1 MFRRLLIGWVVLAI
15 AIGLVA
21 GLLPGFHI
29 NGGALTL
36 LWVAA
41 LYALVNVTLGSILA
55 LLTAPLILLTLG
67 LFTLVINAAMFE
79 LIDWLSDS
87 LTIDGF
93 WWSLFAALLVTVFT
107 VILTFVLHRLRRP
120 EDRTPQAA

>member
-1 MFRRLLIGWVVLAI
+1 MFRRLLVGWVVLAI

-41 LYALVNVTLGSILA
+41 LYALVNVTLGSILT
-55 LLTAPLILLTLG
+55 LLTAPLVLLTLG

-93 WWSLFAALLVTVFT
+93 WWSLFAAFLVTVFT

-120 EDRTPQAA
+120 EDRTPQTA

>member
-93 WWSLFAALLVTVFT
+93 WWSLFAAFLVTVFT
-107 VILTFVLHRLRRP
+107 VILTFVLQRLRRP